1 MNGTAV
7 RPAWKVFGI
16 LVVTLAAIGFAPPA
30 HAQGPASG
38 GTSLMS
44 DRDVASF
51 PAKPGEGKLTV
62 ALLLLALI
70 GTTAVAANSSNRS
83 GGVRPSGSICRC
95 RTPAMPMPS
104 LRRGALPRV
113 TQKAC
118 RSSLDNHIPG
128 HVLRTGR
135 RPPVPC
141 AYQGGHRPPNCF
153 AQRITPAPEAA
164 RSA

>member
-70 GTTAVAANSSNRS
+70 GTTAVAAELFESK
-83 GGVRPSGSICRC
+83 
-95 RTPAMPMPS
+95 
-104 LRRGALPRV
+104 RRGEAERFHLPMQNPRD
-113 TQKAC
+113 AHAE
-118 RSSLDNHIPG
+118 SSAG
-128 HVLRTGR
+128 S
-135 RPPVPC
+135 
-141 AYQGGHRPPNCF
+141 
-153 AQRITPAPEAA
+153 PAPRDPEGMPLEP
-164 RSA
+164 R